1 MERKKIFDILDIISL
16 VLIIP
21 VLLLGIFCSL
31 LMFSAK
37 QNNGVPSMFGYS
49 VVTIDED
56 IASEEHPD
64 FTSGTK
70 VLTRS
75 VNAESLTIGD
85 YISFYEYVP
94 TVDGEEAEPSDI
106 KFRRIIEVYEQ
117 VDEETNAVTYFY
129 STGDAEGNRDEYTD
143 SEGATRIAYISSDY
157 VIGIYSQ
164 TGGFLVNLY
173 SFCASTTG
181 VICLVVLP
189 AAVVLALAAVSLVE
203 QIVRSSKEKK
213 ENRKRLIESE
223 KLLQGEALATAGNM
237 NLNSNVP
244 PKAPAGAVPP
254 KAPAGA
260 VPPKAPQAA
269 STNAVPP
276 KAPPATPPKAP
287 ENKAATPSKP
297 AAAPKAAPVK
307 AEAPKVAPAKAEAP
321 KAAKTTAKAAPAK
334 PAAAPKAAP
343 AKPAAAPKA
352 APAKPA
358 TPPPKTTDK
367 K

>member
-21 VLLLGIFCSL
+21 VLVLGIFCSL

-129 STGDAEGNRDEYTD
+129 STGDVEGNRDEYTD

-254 KAPAGA
+254 KAP
-260 VPPKAPQAA
+260 QAA

-276 KAPPATPPKAP
+276 KAPPPTPPKAP

-297 AAAPKAAPVK
+297 AAAPKAAPPVK
-307 AEAPKVAPAKAEAP
+307 AEAPKAAKTTAKAEAP

-343 AKPAAAPKA
+343 AKPA
-352 APAKPA
+352 
-358 TPPPKTTDK
+358 TPPPKPTDK

>member
-21 VLLLGIFCSL
+21 VLILGIFCSL

-164 TGGFLVNLY
+164 TGGFLVSLY

-254 KAPAGA
+254 KAP
-260 VPPKAPQAA
+260 QAA

-307 AEAPKVAPAKAEAP
+307 AEAPKAAKTTAKAEAP
-321 KAAKTTAKAAPAK
+321 KAAKTTAKAAPAKTTAKAAPAK

-343 AKPAAAPKA
+343 AKPA
-352 APAKPA
+352 
-358 TPPPKTTDK
+358 TPPPKPTDK

>member
-21 VLLLGIFCSL
+21 VLILGIFCSL

-94 TVDGEEAEPSDI
+94 TVDGEEAEPSNI

-129 STGDAEGNRDEYTD
+129 STGDVEGNRDEYTD

-164 TGGFLVNLY
+164 TGGFLVSLY

-244 PKAPAGAVPP
+244 PKAS
-254 KAPAGA
+254 AGA

-276 KAPPATPPKAP
+276 KAPPAIPPKAP

-297 AAAPKAAPVK
+297 AAAPKAAPV
-307 AEAPKVAPAKAEAP
+307 KAEAP

-343 AKPAAAPKA
+343 AKPA
-352 APAKPA
+352 
-358 TPPPKTTDK
+358 TPPPKPTDK

>member
-21 VLLLGIFCSL
+21 VLILGIFCSL

-49 VVTIDED
+49 VVAIDED

-254 KAPAGA
+254 KAP
-260 VPPKAPQAA
+260 QAA

-297 AAAPKAAPVK
+297 AAAPK
-307 AEAPKVAPAKAEAP
+307 VAPAKAEAP
-321 KAAKTTAKAAPAK
+321 KAAKTPAKAAPAKTTAKAAPAK

-358 TPPPKTTDK
+358 TPPPKPTDK

>member
-21 VLLLGIFCSL
+21 VLVLGIFCSL

-129 STGDAEGNRDEYTD
+129 STGDVEGNRDEYTD

-164 TGGFLVNLY
+164 TVDF
-173 SFCASTTG
+173 
-181 VICLVVLP
+181 
-189 AAVVLALAAVSLVE
+189 
-203 QIVRSSKEKK
+203 
-213 ENRKRLIESE
+213 
-223 KLLQGEALATAGNM
+223 
-237 NLNSNVP
+237 
-244 PKAPAGAVPP
+244 
-254 KAPAGA
+254 
-260 VPPKAPQAA
+260 
-269 STNAVPP
+269 
-276 KAPPATPPKAP
+276 
-287 ENKAATPSKP
+287 
-297 AAAPKAAPVK
+297 
-307 AEAPKVAPAKAEAP
+307 
-321 KAAKTTAKAAPAK
+321 
-334 PAAAPKAAP
+334 
-343 AKPAAAPKA
+343 
-352 APAKPA
+352 
-358 TPPPKTTDK
+358 
-367 K
+367 

>member
-21 VLLLGIFCSL
+21 VLILGIFCSL

-94 TVDGEEAEPSDI
+94 TVDGEEAEPSNI

-173 SFCASTTG
+173 SFCTSTTG

-254 KAPAGA
+254 KAPQ
-260 VPPKAPQAA
+260 VA

-297 AAAPKAAPVK
+297 AAAPKAPPV
-307 AEAPKVAPAKAEAP
+307 KAEAP

-358 TPPPKTTDK
+358 TPPPKPTDK

>member
-21 VLLLGIFCSL
+21 VLVLGIFCSL

-49 VVTIDED
+49 VVAIDED

-94 TVDGEEAEPSDI
+94 TVDGEEAEPSNI

-164 TGGFLVNLY
+164 TGGFLVSLY

-244 PKAPAGAVPP
+244 PKAQ
-254 KAPAGA
+254 AGA

-297 AAAPKAAPVK
+297 AAAPKAAPAK
-307 AEAPKVAPAKAEAP
+307 AEAPKAAKTTAKAEAP

-334 PAAAPKAAP
+334 PVAAPKAAP
-343 AKPAAAPKA
+343 T
-352 APAKPA
+352 KPA
-358 TPPPKTTDK
+358 TPPPKPTDK

>member
-21 VLLLGIFCSL
+21 VLVLGIFCSL

-203 QIVRSSKEKK
+203 QIVMSSKEKK

-237 NLNSNVP
+237 NLNSN
-244 PKAPAGAVPP
+244 VPP

-297 AAAPKAAPVK
+297 AAAPK
-307 AEAPKVAPAKAEAP
+307 VAPAKAEAP
-321 KAAKTTAKAAPAK
+321 KAAKTPAKAAPAKTTAKAAPAK

-358 TPPPKTTDK
+358 TPPPKPTDK

>member
-21 VLLLGIFCSL
+21 VLVLGIFCSL

-94 TVDGEEAEPSDI
+94 TVDGEEAEPSNI

-129 STGDAEGNRDEYTD
+129 STGDVEGNRDEYTD

-254 KAPAGA
+254 KAP
-260 VPPKAPQAA
+260 QAA

-297 AAAPKAAPVK
+297 AAAQKAAPV
-307 AEAPKVAPAKAEAP
+307 KAEAP

-343 AKPAAAPKA
+343 AKPAAAPKV

-358 TPPPKTTDK
+358 TPPPKPTDK

>member
-49 VVTIDED
+49 VVAIDED

-189 AAVVLALAAVSLVE
+189 AAVVLALAAISLVE
-203 QIVRSSKEKK
+203 QIIRSSKEKK
-213 ENRKRLIESE
+213 ENRKKLIEAE

-237 NLNSNVP
+237 NLNSN
-244 PKAPAGAVPP
+244 VPP

-297 AAAPKAAPVK
+297 AAAPKAPPVK
-307 AEAPKVAPAKAEAP
+307 AEAPKAAKTTAKAAP
-321 KAAKTTAKAAPAK
+321 AKTTAKAAPAK

-358 TPPPKTTDK
+358 TPPPKPTDK

>member
-21 VLLLGIFCSL
+21 VLVLGIFCSL

-254 KAPAGA
+254 KAP
-260 VPPKAPQAA
+260 QAA

-297 AAAPKAAPVK
+297 AAAPK
-307 AEAPKVAPAKAEAP
+307 VAPAKAEAP
-321 KAAKTTAKAAPAK
+321 KAAKTPAKAAPAKTTAKAAPAK

-358 TPPPKTTDK
+358 TPPPKPTDK

>member
-129 STGDAEGNRDEYTD
+129 STGDVEGNRDEYID

-254 KAPAGA
+254 KAP
-260 VPPKAPQAA
+260 QAA

-276 KAPPATPPKAP
+276 KAPPAIPPKAP

-297 AAAPKAAPVK
+297 AAAPKAAPPV
-307 AEAPKVAPAKAEAP
+307 KAEAP

-358 TPPPKTTDK
+358 TPPPKPTDK

>member
-21 VLLLGIFCSL
+21 VLVLGIFCSL

-56 IASEEHPD
+56 ITSEEHPD

-94 TVDGEEAEPSDI
+94 TVDGEEAEPSNI

-129 STGDAEGNRDEYTD
+129 STGDVEGNRDEYTD

-164 TGGFLVNLY
+164 TGGFLVSLY

-244 PKAPAGAVPP
+244 PKAPAV
-254 KAPAGA
+254 A

-276 KAPPATPPKAP
+276 KAPPTPPKAP

-297 AAAPKAAPVK
+297 AA
-307 AEAPKVAPAKAEAP
+307 APKVAPAKAEAP

-343 AKPAAAPKA
+343 AKPA
-352 APAKPA
+352 
-358 TPPPKTTDK
+358 TPPPKPTDK

>member
-129 STGDAEGNRDEYTD
+129 STGDVEGNRDEYID

-254 KAPAGA
+254 KAP
-260 VPPKAPQAA
+260 QAA

-276 KAPPATPPKAP
+276 KAPPAIPPKAP

-297 AAAPKAAPVK
+297 AAAPKAAPV
-307 AEAPKVAPAKAEAP
+307 KAEAP

-358 TPPPKTTDK
+358 TPPPKPTDK

>member
-21 VLLLGIFCSL
+21 VLVLGIFCSL

-56 IASEEHPD
+56 ITSEEHPD

-213 ENRKRLIESE
+213 ENRKKLIEAE

-254 KAPAGA
+254 KAPQ
-260 VPPKAPQAA
+260 VA

-297 AAAPKAAPVK
+297 AAAPKAAPV
-307 AEAPKVAPAKAEAP
+307 KAEAP

-358 TPPPKTTDK
+358 TPPPKPTDK

>member
-21 VLLLGIFCSL
+21 VLILGIFCSL

-85 YISFYEYVP
+85 YIAFYEYVP
-94 TVDGEEAEPSDI
+94 AVEGEETEPSNI
-106 KFRRIIEVYEQ
+106 KFRRIIEVYEE

-129 STGDAEGNRDEYTD
+129 STGDVEGNRDEYTD

-254 KAPAGA
+254 KAP
-260 VPPKAPQAA
+260 QAA

-307 AEAPKVAPAKAEAP
+307 AEAPKAAKTTAKAEAP

-343 AKPAAAPKA
+343 AKPA
-352 APAKPA
+352 
-358 TPPPKTTDK
+358 TPPPKPTDK

>member
-21 VLLLGIFCSL
+21 VLVLGIFCSL

-164 TGGFLVNLY
+164 TGGFLVSLY

-254 KAPAGA
+254 KAP
-260 VPPKAPQAA
+260 QAA

-276 KAPPATPPKAP
+276 KAPPPTPPKAP

-297 AAAPKAAPVK
+297 AAAPKAAPPVK
-307 AEAPKVAPAKAEAP
+307 AEAPKAAKTTAKAEAP

-343 AKPAAAPKA
+343 AKPA
-352 APAKPA
+352 
-358 TPPPKTTDK
+358 TPPPKPTDK

>member
-21 VLLLGIFCSL
+21 VLVLGIFCSL

-129 STGDAEGNRDEYTD
+129 STGDVEGNRDEYTD

-254 KAPAGA
+254 KAP
-260 VPPKAPQAA
+260 QAA

-276 KAPPATPPKAP
+276 KAPPAIPPKAP

-297 AAAPKAAPVK
+297 AAAPKAAPV
-307 AEAPKVAPAKAEAP
+307 KAEAP

-358 TPPPKTTDK
+358 TPPPKPTDK

>member
-21 VLLLGIFCSL
+21 VLVLGIFCSL

-164 TGGFLVNLY
+164 TGGFLVSLY

-254 KAPAGA
+254 KAP
-260 VPPKAPQAA
+260 QAA

-276 KAPPATPPKAP
+276 KAPPTPPKAP

-297 AAAPKAAPVK
+297 AAAPKAAPPVK
-307 AEAPKVAPAKAEAP
+307 AEAPKAAKTTAKAEAP

-343 AKPAAAPKA
+343 AKPA
-352 APAKPA
+352 
-358 TPPPKTTDK
+358 TPPPKPTDK

>member
-129 STGDAEGNRDEYTD
+129 STGDVEGNRDEYTD

-254 KAPAGA
+254 KAP
-260 VPPKAPQAA
+260 QAA

-276 KAPPATPPKAP
+276 KAPPPTPPKAP

-297 AAAPKAAPVK
+297 AAAPKAAPPVK
-307 AEAPKVAPAKAEAP
+307 AEAPKAAKTTAKAEAP

-343 AKPAAAPKA
+343 AKPA
-352 APAKPA
+352 
-358 TPPPKTTDK
+358 TPPPKPTDK

>member
-254 KAPAGA
+254 KAP
-260 VPPKAPQAA
+260 QAA

-276 KAPPATPPKAP
+276 KAPPAIPPKAP

-297 AAAPKAAPVK
+297 AAAPKAAPV
-307 AEAPKVAPAKAEAP
+307 KAEAP

-358 TPPPKTTDK
+358 TPPPKPTDK